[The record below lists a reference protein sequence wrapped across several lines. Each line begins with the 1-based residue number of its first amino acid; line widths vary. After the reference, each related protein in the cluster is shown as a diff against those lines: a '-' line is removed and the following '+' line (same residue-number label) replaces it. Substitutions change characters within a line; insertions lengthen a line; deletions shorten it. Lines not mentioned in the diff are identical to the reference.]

1 MSEIGFPIKDLT
13 RRKQQTTLTFV
24 GLTIATSATVFL
36 VLFGSNL
43 GFEISL
49 FTQSS
54 QLSSGF
60 HSIFSQ
66 FIRAVSILNLVTGP
80 IIASFLI
87 YLIMSTRMRDIGI
100 MKASGCLSGSVFAYF
115 FTELSLILI
124 FSTVAGLIF
133 GTLSYYCSTFFLNM
147 VGFSVSQKLDVV
159 AVFVVA
165 IVLVIFSH
173 IFGALPVR
181 KAAKAK
187 PTDALSPI
195 YEQESNASVGSNLPS
210 RFGFTLKFVYRNLVR
225 RQSTTIQAII
235 CFTAVLTLTTVI
247 LTGGL
252 ISKET
257 TSSYVERAIGEN
269 VVVIGHPTLTER
281 YVALL
286 SQFFEPKT
294 LEELDYLD
302 SKYAISEEF
311 VTNLE
316 TLQGT
321 TIVDARLVLE
331 TVVREGMGVVLD
343 PVEQSNAILIG
354 SNRTDTAL
362 VLGVHPEKVVND
374 WLFYGKKI
382 GVNDQ
387 NVAMIGASL
396 ANNMFEDAMNQR
408 IRVFDN
414 NGLLCEISGTCID
427 PLNNGKVVYLPVETL
442 QADTETAGYNLVFV
456 QINSSDTEAFDELG
470 KMASEQD
477 FSAINLDSVVKKHTS
492 FLNNIWSLV
501 MFLPLFTVVTAVVA
515 LFSYITLSVSGQQHE
530 FGIMKALGAKQ
541 KTITKI
547 IFCQASLIIL
557 VSGLIGVSAGLFITF
572 EFLLPDPVISTST
585 VRSVIITLSVILG
598 LLCISSLYPALKT
611 TKKTVISGLS
621 ANG

>member
-133 GTLSYYCSTFFLNM
+133 GTLSYYCSTFFLNR
-147 VGFSVSQKLDVV
+147 VGFSVSQKLDLV

-195 YEQESNASVGSNLPS
+195 YEQESNASVGSNFPS